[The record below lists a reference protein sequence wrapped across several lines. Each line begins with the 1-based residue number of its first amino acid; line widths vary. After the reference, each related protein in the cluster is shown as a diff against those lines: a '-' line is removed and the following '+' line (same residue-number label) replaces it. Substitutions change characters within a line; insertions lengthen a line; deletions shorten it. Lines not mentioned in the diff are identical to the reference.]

1 MEDRGRK
8 ASVQRRRERL
18 APLRLKAVL
27 AQRFVLG
34 AELLVL
40 LLVGSDAEAADPAK
54 RIAHG
59 LGETVERPF
68 GGDPVVAGDV
78 TPKPLAGVA
87 IGHRSAAK
95 GEAAVPATRAFGN
108 ASRLVHPNPEAGLRE
123 RERSRAA
130 RDPGTDDL
138 DVRRS
143 VEPFP
148 DQFRAWLFQPV

>member
-1 MEDRGRK
+1 M
-8 ASVQRRRERL
+8 
-18 APLRLKAVL
+18 
-27 AQRFVLG
+27 
-34 AELLVL
+34 L

-59 LGETVERPF
+59 LGETVERTF
-68 GGDPVVAGDV
+68 GGDPVVAGHV

-95 GEAAVPATRAFGN
+95 GEAAVSATRAFGY
-108 ASRLVHPNPEAGLRE
+108 ASRLVHAHTEPGLRE
-123 RERSRAA
+123 REGSRAA

-143 VEPFP
+143 VERFP